1 VGSDPGAGN
10 ARAPDAA
17 AHAVIPEELRNRIE
31 RLGRETVEIVPY
43 DPAWQQRFLDERARL
58 LARFPH
64 LISHIEH
71 CGSTAVPGLSAK
83 PIVDML
89 VEVTSLDETVALIV
103 PALEADGYEYLWRP
117 TSGDDIPPFYAWFIK
132 RNPEGQRTYHIHMV
146 ERDFPQWEALLFRD
160 YLIANPLTAREYV
173 DLKERLAAQF
183 RNDREAYTDGKGEF
197 VRRITDVA
205 RAER

>member
-1 VGSDPGAGN
+1 
-10 ARAPDAA
+10 
-17 AHAVIPEELRNRIE
+17 VIPEELRNRIE
-31 RLGRETVEIVPY
+31 RLGRETVEIVAY
-43 DPAWQQRFLDERARL
+43 DPAWHQRFLDERARL

-64 LISHIEH
+64 LISRIEH

-117 TSGDDIPPFYAWFIK
+117 TSGEDIPPFYAWFIK
-132 RNPEGQRTYHIHMV
+132 RNPEGQRTHHIHMV

-160 YLIANPLTAREYV
+160 YLIANPLTAREYM

-197 VRRITDVA
+197 VRRITGVA
-205 RAER
+205 RAAR

>member
-1 VGSDPGAGN
+1 M
-10 ARAPDAA
+10 
-17 AHAVIPEELRNRIE
+17 PEHLRERID

-43 DPAWQQRFLDERARL
+43 NPAWPQQFLDERARL
-58 LARFPH
+58 LERFPD
-64 LISHIEH
+64 LMRRVEH
-71 CGSTAVPGLSAK
+71 VGSTAVPGLSAK

-89 VEVTSLDETVALIV
+89 IEVTSLDETVTHIV

-132 RNPEGQRTYHIHMV
+132 RNREGQRTHHIHMV

-160 YLIANPLTAREYV
+160 HLIANPSTARQYV
-173 DLKERLAAQF
+173 ELKQRLAAEY

-197 VRRITDVA
+197 VRRMTDIA
-205 RAER
+205 RAARSSRAEG